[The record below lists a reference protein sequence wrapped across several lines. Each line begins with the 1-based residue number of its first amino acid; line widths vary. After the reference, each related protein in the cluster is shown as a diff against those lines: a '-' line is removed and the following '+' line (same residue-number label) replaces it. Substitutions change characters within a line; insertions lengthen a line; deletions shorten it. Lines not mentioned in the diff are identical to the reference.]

1 MPVFAPATA
10 EPLLWVIALAS
21 SQGTAGD
28 QSVQFS
34 QVTIEQRVIIRVPI
48 VPPRNAPVPSAVQ
61 RERGPPPPRPP
72 AVEYKEVK
80 GPKCLQMRNLRGA
93 IVEGERTLMLFSA
106 PGERYR
112 AHFGKS
118 CRGADFYAG
127 FYIVPNKDGSLCAGR
142 DDLHTRN
149 GSTCEVQRFSRLVPD
164 E

>member
-1 MPVFAPATA
+1 M
-10 EPLLWVIALAS
+10 
-21 SQGTAGD
+21 
-28 QSVQFS
+28 QFS
-34 QVTIEQRVIIRVPI
+34 QLTIEQRVIIRVPV
-48 VPPRNAPVPSAVQ
+48 VPQRAPAAPSAVQ
-61 RERGPPPPRPP
+61 RDRPPPSPE
-72 AVEYKEVK
+72 EYKEVK

-127 FYIVPNKDGSLCAGR
+127 FYIVPNKDGAICAGR

-164 E
+164 D